1 MELNETITRAK
12 HLIAQREAL
21 DAELEAL
28 FGGSAPVRRKPPVCS
43 LCHQE
48 GHRAPTCPSK
58 PAE

>member
-1 MELNETITRAK
+1 MDLNETIMRAK

-28 FGGSAPVRRKPPVCS
+28 FGGATSARRRAHVCS
-43 LCHQE
+43 VCHQE
-48 GHRAPTCPSK
+48 GHRAPACPSK